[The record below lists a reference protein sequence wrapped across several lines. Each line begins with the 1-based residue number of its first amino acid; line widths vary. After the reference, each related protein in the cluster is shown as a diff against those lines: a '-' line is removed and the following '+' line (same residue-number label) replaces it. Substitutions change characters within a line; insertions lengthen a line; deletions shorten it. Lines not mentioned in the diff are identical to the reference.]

1 MDMKYNSKN
10 VISGSVDRTMLDSK
24 QNSQECPGGLGCF
37 HGSGSGVET
46 G

>member
-1 MDMKYNSKN
+1 MDMKYNSNN

-37 HGSGSGVET
+37 HGPGSGVET